1 MEKENEDEVLYQ
13 PSKYSFYKRRKL
25 KRKMNQQHRKDTRLY
40 FEGIVERLNDK
51 EDYLFM
57 EDIDINVPERK
68 LLKYM

>member
-1 MEKENEDEVLYQ
+1 MEKVNEDEILYQ
-13 PSKYSFYKRRKL
+13 PSKYNFYKRRKL
-25 KRKMNQQHRKDTRLY
+25 RRKLNQQHRKSTRVY
-40 FEGIVERLNDK
+40 FENIMERLNDK

>member
-1 MEKENEDEVLYQ
+1 MEKVNEDEILYQ

-40 FEGIVERLNDK
+40 FESIVERLNDK

-57 EDIDINVPERK
+57 EDIDINVPVRK